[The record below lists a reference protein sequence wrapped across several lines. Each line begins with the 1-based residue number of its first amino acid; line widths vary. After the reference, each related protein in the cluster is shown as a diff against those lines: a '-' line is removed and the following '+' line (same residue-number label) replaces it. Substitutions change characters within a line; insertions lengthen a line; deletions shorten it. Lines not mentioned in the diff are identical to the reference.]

1 MKRSFFGV
9 QAPRCMTIRFLLFLL
24 AQAVSEFG
32 SAASAAGLA
41 TLWAT
46 QGAPATELALVLA
59 IPALPALVLAPV
71 IGSLMEGA
79 RLKRALIFINVLLG
93 LTSLGAAGAFL
104 LPQREAVLALTGLF
118 VLKALCQSAF
128 NGAYNRAFRLLAPGG
143 GVEGRAVSLQTLS
156 NRLGTAVGAG
166 LGAII
171 ALKAGSAVFIVDAA
185 TFGVATLVVAALP
198 LGMGAPARSPGGP
211 RLAPLALLRD
221 VAVAVRYVMGSPRL
235 MRVFAL
241 YAPMTLV
248 WAAWDIL
255 GAYLLRQAGA
265 PEAFGTVVIAA
276 QVGEIAVATG
286 LAAINA
292 RFTVAL
298 VLAATLLLALATGL
312 SGLVVTGHTVLGV
325 AGTLALL
332 VALRLVTGATSNIS
346 GGGVYALLVYSA
358 PAGLTSRLTAL
369 VESLGIGAMFALA
382 KLGVGILGDAIGPSQ
397 TFMVAGILAGALGF
411 GLSLLEFQAR
421 SRETAVLRLR
431 MEVYQGLRSGG
442 MDVAAFRYLIAQ
454 TTH

>member
-1 MKRSFFGV
+1 M
-9 QAPRCMTIRFLLFLL
+9 
-24 AQAVSEFG
+24 SEFG

-41 TLWAT
+41 TLWAA

-71 IGSLMEGA
+71 LGSLMEGA
-79 RLKRALIFINVLLG
+79 RLKRALLFINVLLG

-104 LPQREAVLALTGLF
+104 LPQREAVLALTGIF

-143 GVEGRAVSLQTLS
+143 GVDGRAVSLQTLS

-166 LGAII
+166 LGAVI

-185 TFGVATLVVAALP
+185 TFGVATLIVAALP
-198 LGMGAPARSPGGP
+198 LGSGAPALPPGGP
-211 RLAPLALLRD
+211 RLAPRAVFRD
-221 VAVAVRYVMGSPRL
+221 VAVAIRYVLGSSRL
-235 MRVFAL
+235 SRVFAL

-255 GAYLLRQAGA
+255 GAYLLKEAGA
-265 PEAFGTVVIAA
+265 PEAFGLVVIAA

-298 VLAATLLLALATGL
+298 VLAATLLLALGTGL
-312 SGLVVTGHTVLGV
+312 SGAVVMSLSHQFLGV
-325 AGTLALL
+325 AGTLALV
-332 VALRLVTGATSNIS
+332 VAFRLVTGAAANVS
-346 GGGVYALLVYSA
+346 GGGVYALLVYAA
-358 PAGLTSRLTAL
+358 PTALTSRLTAL
-369 VESLGIGAMFALA
+369 VESLGIGAMYALA
-382 KLGVGILGDAIGPSQ
+382 KLGVGTLGDAVGSST
-397 TFMVAGILAGALGF
+397 TFMVAGTLATALGL
-411 GLSLLEFQAR
+411 GLSVLEFRAR
-421 SRETAVLRLR
+421 QWEIAVLRLHA
-431 MEVYQGLRSGG
+431 EVYLSLRMGGLEG
-442 MDVAAFRYLIAQ
+442 AAFRYLLAQ
-454 TTH
+454 TT